1 VNAKENAR
9 LGMKKILFVCT
20 GNSCRS
26 VMAEGLFKHLTAD
39 RAGEF
44 SVSSAGTGAVDGYP
58 ASDQTI
64 RVMKDEGVD
73 VSEHQSRRLT
83 SEMVESADR
92 IYVMEMGHKDFILC
106 LCPEAAGKVFL
117 LTEFS
122 SRGNGSSAE
131 IDIPD
136 PIQMSD
142 SFYKNVLFIIRGCI
156 GKIVESL

>member
-1 VNAKENAR
+1 MKENAR
-9 LGMKKILFVCT
+9 LGVKKILFVCT

-39 RAGEF
+39 RAAEF

-58 ASDQTI
+58 ASEQTI
-64 RVMKDEGVD
+64 RVMKEEGVD
-73 VSEHQSRRLT
+73 VTEHQSQRLT
-83 SEMVESADR
+83 FEMVRSSDR
-92 IYVMEMGHKDFILC
+92 IYVMETAHKEFVLR

-122 SRGNGSSAE
+122 SHENGSAAE

-142 SFYKNVLFIIRGCI
+142 SFYKNVLFIIRDCI
-156 GKIVESL
+156 GKIVVSL